1 MKKVLKWIIAVL
13 PALWLTA
20 CTGGYSFTGGD
31 IGNAQTISIDLFPN
45 YAEYVNPSLSQS
57 FTEGLRDI
65 FVQQTSLS
73 LVSSGGDLQLQGSI
87 VDYRIDAMSATAN
100 ETTAQNRL
108 TITVNVIYTNLLDD
122 KKNFEQ
128 RFSRFRNFP
137 SDQSLNSVESQ
148 LVEEINRELA
158 ENIFNRAV
166 VNW

>member
-1 MKKVLKWIIAVL
+1 MLFSAILAG
-13 PALWLTA
+13 

-31 IGNAQTISIDLFPN
+31 IGSARTVSVDLFPN
-45 YAEYVNPSLSQS
+45 HADYVNPTLSQS

-73 LVSSGGDLQLQGSI
+73 LVSSGGDLHIQGSI
-87 VDYRIDAMSATAN
+87 VSYDIAAKSATAG

-108 TITVNVIYTNLLDD
+108 TIGVNVVFTNELDT

-128 RFSRFRNFP
+128 RFSRFRDFP
-137 SDQSLNSVESQ
+137 SDQEFSVVEAQ
-148 LVEEINRELA
+148 LVEQINRELA